1 MLTEV
6 VVVVVVVWRAE
17 VDEVVVV
24 VLEVEVCVWVDV
36 TVSPG
41 ILSGKIIWP
50 LLAFTEQE
58 PKLRL
63 LVSPVVPTFAA
74 HDGTIT
80 VPV

>member
-1 MLTEV
+1 VLTEV
-6 VVVVVVVWRAE
+6 AVVVVVVWWRE
-17 VDEVVVV
+17 VDEVVVA

-36 TVSPG
+36 IVSAAL
-41 ILSGKIIWP
+41 LSAKTIWP
-50 LLAFTEQE
+50 LPAFTEQE

-63 LVSPVVPTFAA
+63 LVSPVYPVFT